1 MEILSTTPVL
11 YWFSFGGN
19 LGDNNRMQIQVL
31 TMKEL
36 ESAIDVDIVDERLEK
51 TAGKQDWD
59 LRCLIQE
66 FLHFPCA
73 SF

>member
-1 MEILSTTPVL
+1 MEILSTTPV

-19 LGDNNRMQIQVL
+19 LWDNNRMQIQVL

-51 TAGKQDWD
+51 T
-59 LRCLIQE
+59 
-66 FLHFPCA
+66 
-73 SF
+73 S

>member
-36 ESAIDVDIVDERLEK
+36 ESAIDIDIVDERLEK
-51 TAGKQDWD
+51 T
-59 LRCLIQE
+59 
-66 FLHFPCA
+66 
-73 SF
+73 S